1 MKMGRGLLFFALVL
15 FLPCCATVPIL
26 PKENPDPKELHR
38 RVQDRGQQVQGLKGL
53 ARGKVSAPGKNY
65 SGLEILWVRRPSSL
79 RLESLGPL
87 GTPQLYL
94 TADDQEVRVYI
105 PAENRYYHGPS
116 QGRLLSAALP
126 ILLPLADVVSIL
138 LGDIPW
144 PREEGKAVVRRDET
158 GSRWVLELLYPS
170 GNERQ
175 TLWVH
180 PQRLL
185 VLEAQV
191 DRPGLSYQL
200 LFRDFQ
206 VSQGLWFPQQ
216 IQWII
221 PEEKIHL
228 TVIFEEVE
236 LNPNWEAEDFTLPV
250 PRGATVVPWE

>member
-1 MKMGRGLLFFALVL
+1 MKMGRGNLLFVLVF

-26 PKENPDPKELHR
+26 PSETPDPQELQR
-38 RVQDRGQQVQGLKGL
+38 RVHDRGQQIQGLKGL
-53 ARGKVSAPGKNY
+53 ARVKVSAPGKNY
-65 SGLEILWVRRPSSL
+65 SGPEILWVRRPSSL

-94 TADDQEVRVYI
+94 TADDQTIRVYI
-105 PAENRYYHGPS
+105 PAENRFYHGPS
-116 QGRLLSAALP
+116 QGRLLSIALP

-144 PREEGKAVVRRDET
+144 PREEGQAMVRRDEA
-158 GSRWVLELLYPS
+158 GSRWVLELFFPF

-175 TLWVH
+175 TLWIH
-180 PQRLL
+180 PQTLL
-185 VLEAQV
+185 VSEAQI

-200 LFRDFQ
+200 IFRNFQ
-206 VSQGLWFPQQ
+206 VSQGLWFSQQ

-221 PEEKIHL
+221 PEQKIHL
-228 TVIFEEVE
+228 TAIFEEVE
-236 LNPNWEAEDFTLPV
+236 LNPNWEGEDFILPV